1 MNFELSQIKAAS
13 GVVCLALLLSCQSTQ
28 LPVQTPAAPT
38 ASADTA
44 APAAPEVI
52 VSAAVPT
59 TPYKATRTREN
70 DLIHTKLEVSFDW
83 QKQHLIGKA
92 TLELAPYF
100 FPQSQLILDA
110 KGFDIHQ
117 INLIEGSQRKKLDYN
132 YDELHLTIDL
142 GKTYPKGEHYFV
154 EIDYTAKPNEREV
167 AGGVAITSDKGLYF
181 INADSSDPDK
191 PRQIWTQGQPDAN
204 SAWFPTI
211 DSPNERT
218 TQEIYITVLE
228 NFKTLSNGQL
238 VFSRANGDG
247 TRTDYWKMEKSHPPY
262 LFMMAI
268 GEYAVVKD
276 DWQGMEVSYYVEPKY
291 EPYAKAIFGNTPEML
306 SFFSKK
312 LNYKYP
318 WNKYAQVVVRDYVS
332 GAMENTTA
340 SVFMEQLQV
349 DDRALLDED
358 WDGIIAHELFHQWFG
373 DLVTCESWANLP
385 LNEGFAN
392 YSEYLWAEHKHGREE
407 ADYFG
412 RTELQG
418 YLAEAQDKQVDLIR
432 FHYEK
437 NDDLFDAHSYNK
449 AGRIIHMLR
458 GHVGDEA
465 FFKSLE
471 HYLKTNQYQPVEVHN
486 LRLAFEQV
494 TGEDLNWFFNQWFL
508 DAGHPQMLI
517 EQKYSGDSLHL
528 IVRQMQD
535 LATNR
540 LFRVPMEVAIWTDGK
555 KQQQTIIVDQA
566 NEKFSWPQTGKPDL
580 VSIDPQKLLVA
591 EISFEQTKSELAYQY
606 EHSPYVLSRLE
617 ALEKMLEDSIADE
630 LLVTVLTKA
639 LDDSFWG
646 IRQLAA
652 QAFAG
657 YGGEYQTSLEEKL
670 VSMSTGDKKSLVR
683 EATITTLS
691 TLNTANEF
699 KDIYRSG
706 LADRSYAVNGASLLA
721 YLSSD
726 ATDKE
731 ELIAKYTDEEN
742 IHLVLPVAE
751 YYVQNSVVD
760 KYDWFQNKV
769 TALDGEQLF
778 YFIGY
783 FAEYLLLTE
792 PGDMTSGAKELE
804 ELARNHPIF
813 YIRFASY
820 RAMGLLEDME
830 GISATRQDIK
840 RNETD
845 PRLKAAYDSIP

>member
-1 MNFELSQIKAAS
+1 MNFKPSQIIAPSAI
-13 GVVCLALLLSCQSTQ
+13 VCLSLLLSCQSTQ
-28 LPVQTPAAPT
+28 LPIQTPPPPT
-38 ASADTA
+38 LSADTTA
-44 APAAPEVI
+44 QEVPQAI
-52 VSAAVPT
+52 IAEEVPK

-83 QKQHLIGKA
+83 EKQHLMGNAI
-92 TLELAPYF
+92 LELTPYF
-100 FPQSQLILDA
+100 FPQAQLVLDA

-117 INLIEGSQRKKLDYN
+117 VNLVEGAQKKKLEYD
-132 YDELHLTIDL
+132 YDELRLNINL
-142 GKTYPKGEHYFV
+142 GKTYPQGEHYFV
-154 EIDYTAKPNEREV
+154 EIEYTAKPNERE
-167 AGGVAITSDKGLYF
+167 AGGGVAITSDKGLYF
-181 INADSSDPDK
+181 INPDGTDSEK

-218 TQEIYITVLE
+218 TQEIYITVAE
-228 NFKTLSNGQL
+228 NFKTLSNGQM

-247 TRTDYWKMEKSHPPY
+247 TRTDYWKMDKSHPPY

-268 GEYAVVKD
+268 GEYSVVKD
-276 DWQGMEVSYYVEPKY
+276 DWEGMEVSYYVEPEY

-306 SFFSKK
+306 SFFSEK

-349 DDRALLDED
+349 DDRTLLDED

-407 ADYFG
+407 ADYLG

-449 AGRIIHMLR
+449 AGRILHMLR
-458 GHVGDEA
+458 GYVGDEA

-471 HYLKTNQYQPVEVHN
+471 YYLKTNQYQPVEVHN

-508 DAGHPQMLI
+508 NAGHPQLLV
-517 EQKYSGDSLHL
+517 EQNYTGDTLHL
-528 IVRQMQD
+528 TVGQVQD
-535 LATNR
+535 IATAS
-540 LFRVPMEVAIWTDGK
+540 LFKVPMEVVIWSNGK
-555 KQQQTIIVDQA
+555 KRQHNIVVDKA
-566 NEKFSWPQTGKPDL
+566 NERFSWPQASKPDL
-580 VSIDPQKLLVA
+580 VSIDPEKLLVA
-591 EISFEQTKSELAYQY
+591 EIGFEQTKPELAYQY

-617 ALEKMLEDSIADE
+617 ALEKMLEDSVAND

-657 YGGEYQTSLEEKL
+657 YSGEHQAMLQEKL
-670 VSMSTGDKKSLVR
+670 VAISTGDEKSLVR
-683 EATITTLS
+683 EAAISTLS
-691 TLNTANEF
+691 TLINANDF
-699 KDIYRSG
+699 KEIYRSG
-706 LADRSYAVNGASLLA
+706 LSDRSYAVNGAALLA

-726 ATDKE
+726 ASDKE
-731 ELIAKYTDEEN
+731 DLITKYTSEEN

-751 YYVQNSVVD
+751 YYVQNSVAD

-769 TALDGEQLF
+769 TALNGEQLF

-792 PGDMTSGAKELE
+792 PEDMTSGAKELE

-813 YIRFASY
+813 YIRFVSY

-830 GISATRQDIK
+830 GVAATRQDIK
-840 RNETD
+840 QNETD
-845 PRLKAAYDSIP
+845 PRLKDAYNNIP